1 MASYLEVSYF
11 LMKFVQNLLNFFFV
25 WATIANLGG
34 KGGSRGGDAKEEI
47 IVIVLGTFGAS
58 IFMTNTTLFSNP

>member
-34 KGGSRGGDAKEEI
+34 KGGSRGGDVKVEI

-58 IFMTNTTLFSNP
+58 IFMTNTSLFSNP

>member
-25 WATIANLGG
+25 WAIIANLGG
-34 KGGSRGGDAKEEI
+34 KGGSRGGDVKVEF

-58 IFMTNTTLFSNP
+58 IFMTNTSLLSNP